1 MAYVDYEFYTTKYYG
16 NVIAEKDFPRL
27 SERASDKIDT
37 LTFGRLGN
45 FPTDED
51 VIVKVKKCVC
61 ALAEQIADYELT
73 QASIRQ
79 NGGSAV
85 SSVSSGSESI
95 SFRADASIGSVEQNQ
110 AFMMTAREYL
120 SGTGLLYAGF

>member
-61 ALAEQIADYELT
+61 ALAEQIADIELSKNM
-73 QASIRQ
+73 QRQ
-79 NGGSAV
+79 SGGSNVA
-85 SSVSSGSESI
+85 SVSSGSESI